1 MTDRRRIDGTAGAT
15 RPQVIPQAARPG
27 DPRAFASASQRNRQP
42 ILEVLARVLP
52 GSGLVLEVASGSGEH
67 ALWFAQHLRPLAW
80 QPSDPDPACRRSIAA
95 HVAGLH
101 CPTLKPPLDLDV
113 TEAIWPIERADAIV
127 CINMVHI
134 APWVATE
141 GLIAGAARVLPPG
154 GVLYLYGPYKRG
166 GNHSAPSNAAFD
178 ESLRAHNPA
187 WGLRD
192 VEAVAE
198 LAGGH
203 GLTLGEIVEM
213 PANNLSLILTRT

>member
-1 MTDRRRIDGTAGAT
+1 MDGAAGAA
-15 RPQVIPQAARPG
+15 RPQAIPQVARPG
-27 DPRAFASASQRNRQP
+27 DPRGFSSAPPRNRQP

-80 QPSDPDPACRRSIAA
+80 QPSDPDPVCRRSIAA
-95 HVAGLH
+95 HAASAH
-101 CPTLKPPLDLDV
+101 CPNLRAPLDLDV
-113 TEAIWPIERADAIV
+113 TEAIWPIERADAMV

-134 APWVATE
+134 APWAATE
-141 GLIAGAARVLPPG
+141 GLMAGSARCLPPG
-154 GVLYLYGPYKRG
+154 GVLCLYGPYQRG
-166 GNHSAPSNAAFD
+166 GEHTAPSNAAFD
-178 ESLRAHNPA
+178 TSLRERNPA

-198 LAGGH
+198 LAQAQ